1 MLYTIDKNNLL
12 EESFR
17 LDSPLKLQKFARR
30 GIKVINSGNTQKF
43 QQDMVL
49 SGAAAPL
56 VGGVVGGV
64 LPSIISD
71 ESDGFDTAMGVV
83 GGTMLG
89 STLGL
94 GKIKRKYSPLDNTN
108 TKVIMNRIQRD
119 GYNPTSVDK
128 SIIDKA
134 NTVVRQ
140 VNLSKYMQDIASKGR
155 Q

>member
-12 EESFR
+12 EEAFK
-17 LDSPLKLQKFARR
+17 LDSPLKLQKFSRR
-30 GIKVINSGNTQKF
+30 GIKAINNGNTQKF
-43 QQDMVL
+43 QQDMLL
-49 SGAAAPL
+49 SGAAAPI
-56 VGGVVGGV
+56 VGGVIGGV

-71 ESDGFDTAMGVV
+71 ESDSFDTAMGVV

-89 STLGL
+89 STLGF

-108 TKVIMNRIQRD
+108 TKVIMNKIQRD
-119 GYNPTSVDK
+119 GYNPTSLDK

-140 VNLSKYMQDIASKGR
+140 VNLSKYMRDIASKGR